1 MKTYYVYILKCS
13 DDSFYTGMTN
23 DLERRFE
30 EHSYG
35 HNKLSYTF
43 NKRPLELKF
52 FETFNDVD
60 QAFYFERKIKK
71 WSKAKK
77 QALIDQNWD
86 RLKELSICKN
96 DTHYSNK
103 K

>member
-1 MKTYYVYILKCS
+1 MKIYYVYILKCS

-30 EHSYG
+30 EHRYG
-35 HNKLSYTF
+35 HNKLAYTF

-86 RLKELSICKN
+86 RLKDLSICRN